1 MVALPRLL
9 HGGIRIKR
17 QSHNAQKGT
26 PPLPEMSLSA
36 MSISPRQNRC
46 SQYTVTCQLVTVDKS
61 YRSRVASQ

>member
-1 MVALPRLL
+1 MALPRPL

-26 PPLPEMSLSA
+26 PPLPEMSLSVV
-36 MSISPRQNRC
+36 SIGPRQNQC
-46 SQYTVTCQLVTVDKS
+46 PQYTVTCQLVTVDKS